1 MTPKLPLPAAALSV
15 ARFGDNLATLNTS
28 YIKESFYALLKS
40 KNYNH
45 STPIHHI
52 QISNN
57 VHYEHSPKGLHN
69 LGTLSSFITLHPGQ
83 VEAGQITCSYHFN
96 RVGAVE
102 DRASC
107 QYKDSVD
114 YSCDP
119 YSCATQENRGFESL
133 YYRGCHGPQPIGDRQ
148 SIHAAQYFLRDD
160 HAAVQDWDGLWW
172 DCPYNIPDS
181 TNKQYLSKSRLSRN
195 QPSN

>member
-1 MTPKLPLPAAALSV
+1 MCIMNILQRAYI
-15 ARFGDNLATLNTS
+15 TL
-28 YIKESFYALLKS
+28 ALLA
-40 KNYNH
+40 
-45 STPIHHI
+45 
-52 QISNN
+52 
-57 VHYEHSPKGLHN
+57 L
-69 LGTLSSFITLHPGQ
+69 FITLHPGQ

-181 TNKQYLSKSRLSRN
+181 TNKQYLTCTDCYYVPPPPPPKHH
-195 QPSN
+195 P

>member
-1 MTPKLPLPAAALSV
+1 MCIMNILQRAYITLALLALS
-15 ARFGDNLATLNTS
+15 
-28 YIKESFYALLKS
+28 
-40 KNYNH
+40 
-45 STPIHHI
+45 
-52 QISNN
+52 
-57 VHYEHSPKGLHN
+57 
-69 LGTLSSFITLHPGQ
+69 ITLHPGQ

-160 HAAVQDWDGLWW
+160 HADRL
-172 DCPYNIPDS
+172 IM
-181 TNKQYLSKSRLSRN
+181 RLSRGTSLP
-195 QPSN
+195 PSYFLDVKPSKTGMAYGGTVLTISRIPPTSNISCGFLDGNVQ